1 LGVGG
6 DYYDFIH
13 QSTAGQ
19 KTAGPGGG
27 TTELGV
33 AIGDVSGK
41 GIPAALLM
49 ATLRAFVRA
58 QTIRDHTTREGADH
72 PRADL
77 ASMMANL
84 NTLVF
89 ESSTPNKYATFFYG
103 HYDAARRALWY
114 VNAGHNPPALIK
126 THASEVVRLDAGG
139 PVIGLFEDCAYTQA
153 CVTVEPGDVLV
164 AFTDGISEAMNIA
177 DEEWGEDQVF
187 EIVRANRTHSAQE
200 IIGMIMREADR
211 FTAGAPQHDDMTLI
225 VIRVET

>member
-1 LGVGG
+1 
-6 DYYDFIH
+6 
-13 QSTAGQ
+13 
-19 KTAGPGGG
+19 
-27 TTELGV
+27 
-33 AIGDVSGK
+33 
-41 GIPAALLM
+41 
-49 ATLRAFVRA
+49 
-58 QTIRDHTTREGADH
+58 
-72 PRADL
+72 
-77 ASMMANL
+77 
-84 NTLVF
+84 
-89 ESSTPNKYATFFYG
+89 G